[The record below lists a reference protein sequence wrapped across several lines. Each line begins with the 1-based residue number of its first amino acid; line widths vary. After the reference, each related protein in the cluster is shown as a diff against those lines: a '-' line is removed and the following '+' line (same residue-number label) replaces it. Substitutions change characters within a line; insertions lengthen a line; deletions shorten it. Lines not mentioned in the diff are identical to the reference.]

1 MTNLFNLIVSLLA
14 TTTGAISGI
23 GGGIIIKPVYD
34 AFSGLP
40 ISTINFMSGCT
51 VFSMSI
57 VSLLKSRNSGVKL
70 DKVKSTTLAL
80 GAAVGGII
88 GKQVFQL
95 TRAIFKNDNLIG
107 AGQAIILIIM
117 TLYVFW
123 FIKNKEKII
132 MKNVENLGIA
142 AIIGFSLGMIS
153 AFLGIGG
160 GPINIAILAYFFN
173 MDSKTCSLN
182 SIYIIFFSQTT
193 SLLTTFITKTVPTYN
208 SMDLIFM
215 IIGGI
220 AGGFIG
226 STISKRLS
234 NKGVD
239 KIFSVVLIVI
249 LMICTYNFFRFI

>member
-1 MTNLFNLIVSLLA
+1 MENLFNLIVSLLA

-23 GGGIIIKPVYD
+23 GGGIIIKPLYD

-57 VSLLKSRNSGVKL
+57 VSLLKSRNSGAKL
-70 DKVKSTTLAL
+70 DKVKSTVLAL

-95 TRAIFKNDNLIG
+95 TREILKNDNLIG
-107 AGQAIILIIM
+107 AGQAVILIIM
-117 TLYVFW
+117 TVYVFF
-123 FIKNKEKII
+123 FIKNKDKIK
-132 MKNVENLGIA
+132 MKNIENLIVA
-142 AIIGFSLGMIS
+142 VLIGFSLGMIS

-193 SLLTTFITKTVPTYN
+193 SLITTFATKTVPAYD
-208 SMDLIFM
+208 SLGLMFM

-220 AGGFIG
+220 AGGFLG
-226 STISKRLS
+226 STISKKLS

-239 KIFSVVLIVI
+239 KIFSVVLVVI
-249 LMICTYNFFRFI
+249 LMICIYNFFRFI